1 MSYIHIIVLF
11 EIFIFLIALYFIM
24 KIHMKNSR
32 ISIEKDFIDMY
43 IESIEKM
50 IEKAGVSLSIKTYL
64 IILIVAPLITGII
77 VYFLSQNAVFSVLIG
92 AFGLF
97 TPRGVVALIAY
108 DNQKKFEERYAKSLR
123 QLSASLEAGSSI
135 LNAVTEVSACPFL
148 HDTIRKKYAKLS
160 SDLMMGVSVTDA
172 FKSFAE
178 GTNSQDAEDVALAI
192 DVQNA
197 VGGHEADVIRDI
209 SNNIYSR
216 IMLRRETKSILTDT
230 TIMVRVFDIL
240 PYIIIIGFTMLN
252 KQFIEIYFSNP
263 VYVLVYIGFLVT
275 PLIGSLLNHR
285 TIKKIKKASCIL

>member
-92 AFGLF
+92 AFVLF
-97 TPRGVVALIAY
+97 TPRGIVALIAY

-285 TIKKIKKASCIL
+285 TIKKIKKGA

>member
-24 KIHMKNSR
+24 KMHMKNSR
-32 ISIEKDFIDMY
+32 ISKEKDFIDMY

-108 DNQKKFEERYAKSLR
+108 DNQKKYEERYAKSLR

-285 TIKKIKKASCIL
+285 TIKKIKKGA

>member
-43 IESIEKM
+43 IESIGKM

-97 TPRGVVALIAY
+97 TPRGIVALIAY

-285 TIKKIKKASCIL
+285 TIKKIKKGA

>member
-97 TPRGVVALIAY
+97 TPRGIVALIAY

-135 LNAVTEVSACPFL
+135 LNAITEVSACPFL

-285 TIKKIKKASCIL
+285 TIKKIKKGA

>member
-24 KIHMKNSR
+24 KMHMKNSR
-32 ISIEKDFIDMY
+32 ISKEKDFIDMY

-108 DNQKKFEERYAKSLR
+108 DNKKKFEERYAKSLR

-263 VYVLVYIGFLVT
+263 VYVLAYIGFLVT

-285 TIKKIKKASCIL
+285 TIKKIKKGA

>member
-24 KIHMKNSR
+24 KMHMKNSR
-32 ISIEKDFIDMY
+32 ISKEKDFIDMY

-252 KQFIEIYFSNP
+252 KQFLEIYFSNP

-285 TIKKIKKASCIL
+285 TIKKIKKGA

>member
-24 KIHMKNSR
+24 KMHMKNSR
-32 ISIEKDFIDMY
+32 ISKEKDFIDMY

-108 DNQKKFEERYAKSLR
+108 DNKKKFEERYAKSLR

-216 IMLRRETKSILTDT
+216 IILRRETKSILTDT

-263 VYVLVYIGFLVT
+263 VYVFCRTASLRWTHSRKRSSVL
-275 PLIGSLLNHR
+275 PL
-285 TIKKIKKASCIL
+285 

>member
-97 TPRGVVALIAY
+97 TPRGIIALIAY
-108 DNQKKFEERYAKSLR
+108 DNQKKFEGRYAKSLR

-285 TIKKIKKASCIL
+285 TIKKIKKGA

>member
-64 IILIVAPLITGII
+64 ILLIVAPLITGII

-97 TPRGVVALIAY
+97 TPRGIVALIAY

-285 TIKKIKKASCIL
+285 TIKKIKKGA

>member
-11 EIFIFLIALYFIM
+11 EIFVFLIALYFIM
-24 KIHMKNSR
+24 KMHMKNSR

-97 TPRGVVALIAY
+97 TPRGIVALIAY

-285 TIKKIKKASCIL
+285 TIKKIKKGA

>member
-172 FKSFAE
+172 FKCFAE

-285 TIKKIKKASCIL
+285 TIKKIKKGA

>member
-11 EIFIFLIALYFIM
+11 EIFIFLLALYFIM

-285 TIKKIKKASCIL
+285 TIKKIKKGA

>member
-77 VYFLSQNAVFSVLIG
+77 VYFLSKNAVFSVLIG

-285 TIKKIKKASCIL
+285 TIKKIKKGA

>member
-1 MSYIHIIVLF
+1 MC
-11 EIFIFLIALYFIM
+11 
-24 KIHMKNSR
+24 
-32 ISIEKDFIDMY
+32 ISFPKCSVFC
-43 IESIEKM
+43 
-50 IEKAGVSLSIKTYL
+50 TYWSFW
-64 IILIVAPLITGII
+64 I
-77 VYFLSQNAVFSVLIG
+77 
-92 AFGLF
+92 F
-97 TPRGVVALIAY
+97 TPRGIVALIAY

-216 IMLRRETKSILTDT
+216 IMLRRETKSI
-230 TIMVRVFDIL
+230 
-240 PYIIIIGFTMLN
+240 
-252 KQFIEIYFSNP
+252 
-263 VYVLVYIGFLVT
+263 
-275 PLIGSLLNHR
+275 
-285 TIKKIKKASCIL
+285 

>member
-24 KIHMKNSR
+24 KMHTKNSR
-32 ISIEKDFIDMY
+32 ISKEKDFIDMY

-108 DNQKKFEERYAKSLR
+108 DNKKKFEERYAKSLR

-285 TIKKIKKASCIL
+285 TIKKIKKGA

>member
-32 ISIEKDFIDMY
+32 MSIEKDFIDMY
-43 IESIEKM
+43 IDSIEKM

-285 TIKKIKKASCIL
+285 TIKKIKKGA

>member
-43 IESIEKM
+43 IESIEKV

-97 TPRGVVALIAY
+97 TPRGIVALIAY

-285 TIKKIKKASCIL
+285 TIKKIKKGA

>member
-97 TPRGVVALIAY
+97 TPRGIVALIAY

-192 DVQNA
+192 DVQIA

-285 TIKKIKKASCIL
+285 TIKKIKKGA

>member
-148 HDTIRKKYAKLS
+148 HDTIC
-160 SDLMMGVSVTDA
+160 DG
-172 FKSFAE
+172 
-178 GTNSQDAEDVALAI
+178 
-192 DVQNA
+192 
-197 VGGHEADVIRDI
+197 
-209 SNNIYSR
+209 
-216 IMLRRETKSILTDT
+216 
-230 TIMVRVFDIL
+230 
-240 PYIIIIGFTMLN
+240 
-252 KQFIEIYFSNP
+252 
-263 VYVLVYIGFLVT
+263 
-275 PLIGSLLNHR
+275 
-285 TIKKIKKASCIL
+285 CI

>member
-24 KIHMKNSR
+24 KMHMKNSR
-32 ISIEKDFIDMY
+32 ISKEKDFIDMY

-285 TIKKIKKASCIL
+285 TIKIKKGA

>member
-97 TPRGVVALIAY
+97 TPRGIVALIAY

-285 TIKKIKKASCIL
+285 TIKKIKKGT

>member
-108 DNQKKFEERYAKSLR
+108 DNKKKFEERYAKSLR

-285 TIKKIKKASCIL
+285 TIKKIKKGA

>member
-24 KIHMKNSR
+24 KMHMKNSR
-32 ISIEKDFIDMY
+32 ISKEKDFIDMY

-178 GTNSQDAEDVALAI
+178 GTNSQDAEDVAIAI

-285 TIKKIKKASCIL
+285 TIKKIKKGA

>member
-24 KIHMKNSR
+24 KMHMKNSR
-32 ISIEKDFIDMY
+32 ISKEKDFIDMY
-43 IESIEKM
+43 IESIKKM

-285 TIKKIKKASCIL
+285 TIKKIKKGA

>member
-24 KIHMKNSR
+24 KMHMKNSR
-32 ISIEKDFIDMY
+32 ISKEKDFIDMY

-108 DNQKKFEERYAKSLR
+108 DNKKKFEERYAKSLR

-178 GTNSQDAEDVALAI
+178 GTNSQDAEDVSLAI

-216 IMLRRETKSILTDT
+216 IILRRETKSILTDT

-285 TIKKIKKASCIL
+285 TIKKIKKGA

>member
-24 KIHMKNSR
+24 KMHMKNSR
-32 ISIEKDFIDMY
+32 ISKEKDFIDMY

-77 VYFLSQNAVFSVLIG
+77 VYFLSPNAVFSVLIG

-108 DNQKKFEERYAKSLR
+108 DNKKKFEERYAKSLR
-123 QLSASLEAGSSI
+123 QLSASLEASI

-216 IMLRRETKSILTDT
+216 IILRRETKSILTDT

-285 TIKKIKKASCIL
+285 TIKKIKKGA

>member
-97 TPRGVVALIAY
+97 TPRGIVALIAY

-275 PLIGSLLNHR
+275 PLIGRLLNHR
-285 TIKKIKKASCIL
+285 TIKKIKKGA

>member
-24 KIHMKNSR
+24 KMHMKNSR
-32 ISIEKDFIDMY
+32 ISKEKDFIDMY

-216 IMLRRETKSILTDT
+216 FMLRRETKSILTDT

-285 TIKKIKKASCIL
+285 TIKKIKKGA

>member
-148 HDTIRKKYAKLS
+148 HDTIRKKYAKPS

-285 TIKKIKKASCIL
+285 TIKKIKKGA

>member
-97 TPRGVVALIAY
+97 TPRGIVALIAY

-275 PLIGSLLNHR
+275 PLIGSFLNHR
-285 TIKKIKKASCIL
+285 TIKKIKKGA

>member
-97 TPRGVVALIAY
+97 TPRGVVALIAH

-285 TIKKIKKASCIL
+285 TIKKIKKGA

>member
-135 LNAVTEVSACPFL
+135 LNAVSACPFL

-285 TIKKIKKASCIL
+285 TIKKIKKGA

>member
-1 MSYIHIIVLF
+1 M
-11 EIFIFLIALYFIM
+11 
-24 KIHMKNSR
+24 
-32 ISIEKDFIDMY
+32 
-43 IESIEKM
+43 
-50 IEKAGVSLSIKTYL
+50 
-64 IILIVAPLITGII
+64 APLITGII
-77 VYFLSQNAVFSVLIG
+77 GYFLSQNAVFSVLIG

-97 TPRGVVALIAY
+97 TPRGIVALIAY

-285 TIKKIKKASCIL
+285 TIKKIKKGA

>member
-24 KIHMKNSR
+24 KMHMKNSR
-32 ISIEKDFIDMY
+32 ISKEKDFIDMY

-230 TIMVRVFDIL
+230 TITVRVFDIL

-285 TIKKIKKASCIL
+285 TIKKIKKGA

>member
-24 KIHMKNSR
+24 KMHMKNSR
-32 ISIEKDFIDMY
+32 ISKEKDFIDMY

-108 DNQKKFEERYAKSLR
+108 DNKKKFEERYAKSLR

-216 IMLRRETKSILTDT
+216 IILRS
-230 TIMVRVFDIL
+230 
-240 PYIIIIGFTMLN
+240 
-252 KQFIEIYFSNP
+252 
-263 VYVLVYIGFLVT
+263 
-275 PLIGSLLNHR
+275 
-285 TIKKIKKASCIL
+285 

>member
-97 TPRGVVALIAY
+97 TPRGIVALIAY

-197 VGGHEADVIRDI
+197 VGGHEADVIRVI

-285 TIKKIKKASCIL
+285 TIKKIKKGA

>member
-97 TPRGVVALIAY
+97 TPRGIVALIAY

-216 IMLRRETKSILTDT
+216 IMLRREVKNIFTNTSL
-230 TIMVRVFDIL
+230 MVWLFDIL
-240 PYIIIIGFTMLN
+240 PPIVIIGFTLLN
-252 KQFIEIYFSNP
+252 RQFVEVYFSSP
-263 VYVLVYIGFLVT
+263 LYMMIFAAFLFI
-275 PLIGSLLNHR
+275 PFIGSFFNHR
-285 TIKKIKKASCIL
+285 TIQKIKKGA

>member
-43 IESIEKM
+43 IESIKKM

-285 TIKKIKKASCIL
+285 TIKKIKKGA

>member
-24 KIHMKNSR
+24 KMHMKNSR
-32 ISIEKDFIDMY
+32 ISKEKDFIDMY
-43 IESIEKM
+43 IESIEKK

-285 TIKKIKKASCIL
+285 TIKKIKKGA

>member
-285 TIKKIKKASCIL
+285 TIKKIKKGA